1 MGEVYEAEDLELD
14 ERVALKTIRR
24 ELASEPRA
32 LDRFKTEIHLARKVT
47 HPNVCR
53 IYDVFREPSQGGVGD
68 ETPFLTMELLRGQT
82 LAEHLERQG
91 RLGLPEALPLVRQVA
106 QALEADHRA
115 GVIHRDFK
123 SSNIV
128 LVPAPEEPRG
138 VRAVVTDFGLAR
150 MAMPSESSRASEAA
164 TLTNQLVGT
173 PAYMAPEQIEGG
185 PVTAVVDPTSARAW
199 PPSGAAQRALDGL
212 LGASER

>member
-1 MGEVYEAEDLELD
+1 M
-14 ERVALKTIRR
+14 
-24 ELASEPRA
+24 
-32 LDRFKTEIHLARKVT
+32 T

-53 IYDVFREPSQGGVGD
+53 IYDVFREPSQGGGG
-68 ETPFLTMELLRGQT
+68 ETLFLTMELLRGQT

-106 QALEADHRA
+106 QALGAAHRA

-123 SSNIV
+123 SSNVV

-150 MAMPSESSRASEAA
+150 MAMAAAWSGARPTASRAPR
-164 TLTNQLVGT
+164 TW
-173 PAYMAPEQIEGG
+173 PAP
-185 PVTAVVDPTSARAW
+185 
-199 PPSGAAQRALDGL
+199 
-212 LGASER
+212 